1 MIVLESVNNKYLP
14 LLVPKKAKYKYL
26 SNQNIKLAKFA
37 GFCYGVKRAVETAK
51 KLKQEN
57 PDKSIYIL
65 GELIH
70 NTDVINELEAMGIK
84 TIYEVPERGD
94 GICIVRSHGEAPEIF
109 EKIKNA
115 GFELVDLTCP
125 DVKKV
130 QQKAIELAKNDYFV
144 VIVGKPNHPEVMAIK
159 ANADLYSKNVVVAT
173 TIEELEPY
181 AEKIK
186 SHKKAGVVVQTT
198 QMVSSLNLVVNYLN
212 TLAKEVLIHNTICQ
226 STAMRQKEAKE
237 LASESDL
244 MVVVGSK
251 KSANTTHLAEIL
263 KNCTKTVHIENDSEL
278 SEDLFK
284 GVNNIG
290 ITAGAS
296 TPQVVIDK
304 VITKI
309 KKGK

>member
-1 MIVLESVNNKYLP
+1 
-14 LLVPKKAKYKYL
+14 L

-57 PDKSIYIL
+57 PDKNIYIL

-70 NTDVINELEAMGIK
+70 NTDVINELEALGIK
-84 TIYEVPERGD
+84 TIYEVPSKGE
-94 GICIVRSHGEAPEIF
+94 GICIVRSHGEAPEVF

-159 ANADLYSKNVVVAT
+159 ANADLYSSNVVVAT

-186 SHKKAGVVVQTT
+186 SHKKVGVVVQTT

-212 TLAKEVLIHNTICQ
+212 TIAKEVLIHNTICQ

-237 LASESDL
+237 LAKESDL

-263 KNCTKTVHIENDSEL
+263 KDCTKTIHIENDSEL
-278 SEDLFK
+278 DENLFTN
-284 GVNNIG
+284 VQNIG

-296 TPQVVIDK
+296 TPQIIIDK
-304 VITKI
+304 VINKI
-309 KKGK
+309 KGGI